1 MDVPSRRRLTDLDTR
16 AWCAAT
22 WTTALVAPLFAAL
35 ALGLLWLSSRWPSI
49 TSREPLWF
57 FASAVVV
64 GLVALPGVLL
74 LWRSPSARLSGMAL
88 GTAGAG
94 AIVFVGVALIG
105 LLYAS

>member
-1 MDVPSRRRLTDLDTR
+1 MDMPSRRRLTDLDTP

-22 WTTALVAPLFAAL
+22 WTTTLVAPLFAGL

-49 TSREPLWF
+49 ASREPVWF
-57 FASAVVV
+57 FASAAVV
-64 GLVALPGVLL
+64 GIVALPGVLL
-74 LWRSPSARLSGMAL
+74 LWRSPSARLTGMAL
-88 GTAGAG
+88 GTAAAA